1 MKMLF
6 KLMKEI
12 EETSKIPF
20 KLKKLVG
27 DIYASPNF
35 CPKDGLVQATLKIAN
50 EDFIVEV
57 AKEDERVLPL
67 LSSYIKT
74 NIKKLNDRK
83 YNIIL
88 EVIDGKNIEED
99 ELSKVYPFLMKEFQM
114 LYIYTE
120 KSFEEV
126 FSIVQN
132 GYSQDGNVVMEYEG
146 KILVLGILD
155 DIYDHAESLF
165 ETITSDIGG
174 KIIISYCNID
184 RYSDLGDALKSSIKK
199 IDLVKKFNISINILG
214 ENDLIFEEMVDNIN
228 DYKKKELI
236 NRFYDGS
243 IRLDNE
249 MIKTIEV
256 FFNCGLNLSE
266 GAKELYIHRNTLI
279 YRLDK
284 VEKYTGFDIRDFN
297 QAALFKV
304 IFVLFKEEKS
314 KKIQKI

>member
-1 MKMLF
+1 MDMLF
-6 KLMKEI
+6 KLMREI
-12 EETSKIPF
+12 EETSRIPF

-35 CPKDGLVQATLKIAN
+35 CQKDGLVQTKLKISN
-50 EDFIVEV
+50 EDFILQV

-67 LSSYIKT
+67 LSSCIKT
-74 NIKKLNDRK
+74 SIKKSNDRK
-83 YNIIL
+83 YNIVL
-88 EVIDGKNIEED
+88 EVIDGKNIDED
-99 ELSKVYPFLMKEFQM
+99 ELSKVYPFLMNEFQM

-120 KSFEEV
+120 KSFEDV

-132 GYSQDGNVVMEYEG
+132 GYSKDGNIVMEYEG

-155 DIYDHAESLF
+155 DIYEHAESLF
-165 ETITSDIGG
+165 ETITSDISG
-174 KIIISYCNID
+174 KIIISYYNID
-184 RYSDLGDALKSSIKK
+184 KHSNLGNILKSSTQK
-199 IDLVKKFNISINILG
+199 IELVKKFNISANILG

-236 NRFYDGS
+236 NRFYNGF
-243 IRLDNE
+243 IKLDNE

-304 IFVLFKEEKS
+304 IFVLFKEEKL
-314 KKIQKI
+314 KKI

>member
-1 MKMLF
+1 MDMLF
-6 KLMKEI
+6 KLMREI
-12 EETSKIPF
+12 EETSRIPF

-35 CPKDGLVQATLKIAN
+35 CPKDGLVQTKLKISN
-50 EDFIVEV
+50 EDFILQV

-67 LSSYIKT
+67 LSSCIKT
-74 NIKKLNDRK
+74 SIKKSNDRK
-83 YNIIL
+83 YNIVL
-88 EVIDGKNIEED
+88 EVIDGKNIDED
-99 ELSKVYPFLMKEFQM
+99 ELSKVYPFLMNEFQM

-120 KSFEEV
+120 KSLEDV

-132 GYSQDGNVVMEYEG
+132 GYSQDGNIVMEYEG

-155 DIYDHAESLF
+155 DIYEHAESLF
-165 ETITSDIGG
+165 ETITSDISG
-174 KIIISYCNID
+174 KIIISYYNID
-184 RYSDLGDALKSSIKK
+184 KYSNLWNILKSSTQK
-199 IDLVKKFNISINILG
+199 IELVKKFNISANILG

-236 NRFYDGS
+236 NRFYNGF
-243 IRLDNE
+243 IKLDNE

-297 QAALFKV
+297 KAALFKV
-304 IFVLFKEEKS
+304 IFVLFKEEKL
-314 KKIQKI
+314 KKI